1 MGSTFTDYLEGHGI
15 RLAEDEFVEVVR
27 QAIERVL
34 GSVRAMGQPGLPS
47 DEQKRLEEGGFTFRA
62 SELGPDHP
70 VVRGAAEFAALL
82 GSAMTVAEAARQLG
96 VNDTR
101 VRQRLT
107 GPKRTL
113 YGIKRDREWWLPRF
127 QFAEQGLIP
136 GIGDVIAALSP
147 EMHPVSVWR
156 WFTTPNPDLRTEDS
170 EQLISPL
177 DWLLAGYDPEEVVS
191 LAEKL

>member
-1 MGSTFTDYLEGHGI
+1 MESTFKDYLDRRGI
-15 RLAEDEFVEVVR
+15 RLSEDAFVEVVR

-34 GSVRAMGQPGLPS
+34 GSVQAMGQRGLPP
-47 DEQKRLEEGGFTFRA
+47 DEQKRLEEGGFTFGA
-62 SELGPDHP
+62 PELGPDHP
-70 VVRGAAEFAALL
+70 VLRGAAEFAALL
-82 GSAMTVAEAARQLG
+82 GSAWTVAEAARFLG

-127 QFAEQGLIP
+127 QFAEHGLIA
-136 GIGDVIAALSP
+136 GIGDVIAALSTD
-147 EMHPVSVWR
+147 MHPVSVWR
-156 WFTTPNPDLRTEDS
+156 WFTTPNPDLRSEDS

-177 DWLLAGYDPEEVVS
+177 DWLRAGYDPEEAVS
-191 LAEKL
+191 LAEML